1 MGGGH
6 GAGAHGGGTPRP
18 RELRGE
24 ARPRTG
30 VCVCVNK
37 DRARWGPGHWYVC
50 TWTGSCAGEMGERA
64 RAVWWASRSTREKK
78 KARRRRAG
86 ATERSRSVTHPRP
99 RPGPKKNKKEKK
111 HTLLFRAPH
120 PPLPPTSHGPTPHPP
135 RPHLPSQDGWP
146 GLAGPPIALSRLG
159 KPGRDRAQPVRERES
174 GWGMPERGGGGWS
187 SERERRLR
195 WRPVRV
201 HALPWPGVVSK
212 AVPALVG
219 IVGQRPGWIRAGG
232 GANARRRPPPSKNQN
247 AAARAR
253 LFPHDP
259 PFSSRR
265 PPTHA
270 HAHAPR
276 PSLCLPLAGPKPTSP
291 CAPLTTPPRPW
302 PTLPRARPPPCPPA
316 SARCPSTGPGGSSC
330 TTSRRPC
337 RRACGRKALMM
348 ATGRT

>member
-1 MGGGH
+1 MGSRALVRVYVDRVGRGRNGG
-6 GAGAHGGGTPRP
+6 A
-18 RELRGE
+18 
-24 ARPRTG
+24 
-30 VCVCVNK
+30 
-37 DRARWGPGHWYVC
+37 RARGVVGV
-50 TWTGSCAGEMGERA
+50 AVNER
-64 RAVWWASRSTREKK
+64 KK

-86 ATERSRSVTHPRP
+86 ATERSRSVPHPRPRP

-232 GANARRRPPPSKNQN
+232 GANARRRPPPIKKPKRGGARAPLSSRPALFLSPPANSRTRARASPLPLPPTRRSKAHVPLRTFDDPAQALAYFAKGP
-247 AAARAR
+247 AAALPARKRA
-253 LFPHDP
+253 L
-259 PFSSRR
+259 
-265 PPTHA
+265 
-270 HAHAPR
+270 
-276 PSLCLPLAGPKPTSP
+276 SLNGAWRFKLYDQPEAVPAGVWEEGFDDGDWADVSCCYCLIGRSAG
-291 CAPLTTPPRPW
+291 A
-302 PTLPRARPPPCPPA
+302 A
-316 SARCPSTGPGGSSC
+316 SKKS
-330 TTSRRPC
+330 
-337 RRACGRKALMM
+337 
-348 ATGRT
+348 